1 MKLIQHKKGL
11 LAYTW
16 SWCDENDEEVSPLFD
31 NQDQALDW
39 LERYNAGPDVF
50 RKLYVDEQK
59 GEHFA

>member
-1 MKLIQHKKGL
+1 MKLIQRRKGL

-16 SWCDENDEEVSPLFD
+16 SWYDENDEEVSPLFE

-50 RKLYVDEQK
+50 RKLYVDKQA
-59 GEHFA
+59 GLQS

>member
-1 MKLIQHKKGL
+1 MKLIQHRKGL

-16 SWCDENDEEVSPLFD
+16 SWYDENDEEISPLFD

-50 RKLYVDEQK
+50 RKLYVDGQA
-59 GEHFA
+59 GLQS

>member
-1 MKLIQHKKGL
+1 MKLIQHRKGL

-16 SWCDENDEEVSPLFD
+16 SWYDENDEEVSPLFD

-50 RKLYVDEQK
+50 RKLYVDGQA
-59 GEHFA
+59 GLQS

>member
-1 MKLIQHKKGL
+1 MKLIQHRKGL

-16 SWCDENDEEVSPLFD
+16 SWYDENDEEVSPLFD

-50 RKLYVDEQK
+50 RKLYVDDQK
-59 GEHFA
+59 GEQFA